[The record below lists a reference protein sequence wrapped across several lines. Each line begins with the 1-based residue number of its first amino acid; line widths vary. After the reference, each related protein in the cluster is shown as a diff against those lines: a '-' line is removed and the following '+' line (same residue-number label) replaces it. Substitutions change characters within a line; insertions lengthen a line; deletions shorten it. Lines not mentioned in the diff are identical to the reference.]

1 MDRKRLQQKLNEG
14 VLSERF
20 VSKLRAFLS
29 MVNPIDESRRL
40 ERAWKKKQEAAD
52 AAFDAYMK
60 YSVADALDECDK
72 VQQELKS
79 YMACESDK
87 YAYFETL
94 TYLGHD

>member
-14 VLSERF
+14 ILSERF
-20 VSKLRAFLS
+20 ASKLRAFLS
-29 MVNPIDESRRL
+29 MTNPIAESRRL
-40 ERAWKKKQEAAD
+40 ERVWKKKQAAAD
-52 AAFDAYMK
+52 AAFAAYMNYDVGK
-60 YSVADALDECDK
+60 ALDEHDK

-94 TYLGHD
+94 TYFQ